1 LLGNND
7 DNIKIS
13 NNTWHNIV
21 YNISDG
27 SHREVKKIHIPLDG
41 FDEAFPFDIIQE
53 KWFIN
58 LNNIDIPIDIQF
70 LLQLEEKFE
79 LSINK
84 NNFDRTLVEFIKY
97 IENNVILTIYI
108 VLTILLTLLKII
120 LHRFLIN
127 SIINF

>member
-1 LLGNND
+1 M
-7 DNIKIS
+7 
-13 NNTWHNIV
+13 V
-21 YNISDG
+21 
-27 SHREVKKIHIPLDG
+27 
-41 FDEAFPFDIIQE
+41 
-53 KWFIN
+53 N
-58 LNNIDIPIDIQF
+58 LNNIDIPIDKQF

-108 VLTILLTLLKII
+108 VPTILLTLLEII
-120 LHRFLIN
+120 PHRFLIN